1 MQRVFRSFTGNH
13 LQSATVFSEM
23 YSVWL
28 LDARHNPLHVENK
41 MAVIFLAQFHSH
53 KLSVKTAR

>member
-41 MAVIFLAQFHSH
+41 MAVIF
-53 KLSVKTAR
+53 